1 MLLRPRKFKHKNIF
15 KRRSF
20 RFTKLT
26 QLIFGNIGL
35 LLLQP
40 LRLNSK
46 QVFRYKIFLKKSSRK
61 FDKTLRYL
69 WFNVF
74 PHIPLSRKVEGSRMG
89 KGKGKL
95 AGWSVDI
102 PAGIYLFEVKNLRHG
117 RAMYFCKQVAHKLP
131 VKSRITKKFNSRIS
145 LTWNPT
151 KKIAYDVFW

>member
-1 MLLRPRKFKHKNIF
+1 
-15 KRRSF
+15 
-20 RFTKLT
+20 
-26 QLIFGNIGL
+26 
-35 LLLQP
+35 
-40 LRLNSK
+40 
-46 QVFRYKIFLKKSSRK
+46 
-61 FDKTLRYL
+61 
-69 WFNVF
+69 
-74 PHIPLSRKVEGSRMG
+74 MG